1 MSPTPTL
8 VILAAGVSSR
18 FGSPKQLVPVGPTG
32 EVLLDYALF
41 DAALAGFGDA
51 VLVIRPESE
60 PEFREHVAQVVR
72 DRFPVRW
79 VHQTTDLAAS
89 HGDTAER
96 RKPWGTGQAVLAAA
110 PALKRGFAVCN
121 ADDFYGM
128 DAYRQVH
135 DHLTSRD
142 PASAEHVLVAYR
154 LDATLSPYGRV
165 SRAIVE
171 RGADGY
177 LVRLA
182 EVREIARRQDGIVGT
197 SLEGHAVSLRGS
209 EPVSMNLWGFTPAV
223 VPALER
229 QFARFVDRHG
239 TDPGREFLLSE
250 ALGEQ
255 VASGAARVRVF
266 PAQDYWFGMTVAG
279 DVELVRQAIGE
290 LVAGGAYPP
299 DLRAGFRNL

>member
-1 MSPTPTL
+1 MSHAPTL

-32 EVLLDYALF
+32 EMLLDYALF

-72 DRFPVRW
+72 DRIPVRW
-79 VHQTTDLAAS
+79 VHQTTDLTAS

-110 PALKRGFAVCN
+110 PALKREFAVCN

-182 EVREIARRQDGIVGT
+182 EVREIVHRP
-197 SLEGHAVSLRGS
+197 EGVSGRGVHGDVVTLRGN

-223 VPALER
+223 LPALEQQFTTFLER
-229 QFARFVDRHG
+229 QAG
-239 TDPGREFLLSE
+239 EPEAEFLLSE

-255 VASGAARVRVF
+255 VAAGAARVRVF
-266 PAQDYWFGMTVAG
+266 PAQDYWFGMTVAA